1 MTKEEAWKVWVE
13 KHRPQNEEAFWI
25 CFTDAWRVCEDEH
38 NQPLSCLRQRLTGR
52 LVGTYERTL
61 MERQVGNWLLGFTI
75 GILTTLASQKLLSEP
90 QIANDSEMAR
100 AEELISIY
108 KRGVKDALRTTPV
121 SFELEQTCLE
131 VWANK
136 QPVENK

>member
-1 MTKEEAWKVWVE
+1 
-13 KHRPQNEEAFWI
+13 
-25 CFTDAWRVCEDEH
+25 
-38 NQPLSCLRQRLTGR
+38 
-52 LVGTYERTL
+52 

-90 QIANDSEMAR
+90 HIANDSEMAR

-136 QPVENK
+136 QPVETNNGTQKNWNRLKRKGHKLVTLMDVPEP

>member
-1 MTKEEAWKVWVE
+1 
-13 KHRPQNEEAFWI
+13 
-25 CFTDAWRVCEDEH
+25 
-38 NQPLSCLRQRLTGR
+38 
-52 LVGTYERTL
+52 

-90 QIANDSEMAR
+90 HIADDSEMTR

-136 QPVENK
+136 QPVESK